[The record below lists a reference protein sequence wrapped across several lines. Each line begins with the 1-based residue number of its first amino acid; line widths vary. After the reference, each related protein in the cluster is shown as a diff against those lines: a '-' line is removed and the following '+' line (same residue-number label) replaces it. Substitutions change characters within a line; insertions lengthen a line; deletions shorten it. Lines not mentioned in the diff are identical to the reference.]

1 MGRARDRWEELSAA
15 MEQGDVQSIVDLYAP
30 DAVWLEPQN
39 PPHETN
45 LLIQAY
51 LNSWLQAREGIDITT
66 ARLLESADGRIA
78 AVEWRVSYTAGG
90 RRWNDLPRSSWFEV
104 DDDGLILYQRD
115 YY

>member
-1 MGRARDRWEELSAA
+1 MGRARDRWDELSAA
-15 MEQGDVQSIVDLYAP
+15 MERSDDQAIVDLYSS

-51 LNSWLQAREGIDITT
+51 LNSWLQAREDVDVT
-66 ARLLESADGRIA
+66 ATRILESDDGRTA
-78 AVEWRVSYTAGG
+78 AVEWTISYTAGG
-90 RRWNDLPRSSWFEV
+90 RRWNALPRSSWLEV
-104 DDDGLILYQRD
+104 DDDGRVRYQRD

>member
-15 MEQGDVQSIVDLYAP
+15 MEQGDDKAIVNLYAP

-51 LNSWLQAREGIDITT
+51 LNSWLQAREQIDITT
-66 ARLLESADGRIA
+66 KRLLESADGRTV
-78 AVEWRVSYTAGG
+78 AVEWGVSYTAGG
-90 RRWNDLPRSSWFEV
+90 RRWNDLPRSSWIEL
-104 DDDGLILYQRD
+104 DDDGYVLYQRD

>member
-1 MGRARDRWEELSAA
+1 MGRARDRWEELSGA
-15 MEQGDVQSIVDLYAP
+15 MEQVDVETIVDLYAP

-51 LNSWLQAREGIDITT
+51 LNSWLQARENIDITT
-66 ARLLESADGRIA
+66 KRIVESDDERTL
-78 AVEWRVSYTAGG
+78 AVEWAISYTAGG
-90 RRWNDLPRSSWFEV
+90 RRWNALPRSTWLEV
-104 DDDGLILYQRD
+104 DADGLIRYQRD

>member
-1 MGRARDRWEELSAA
+1 MGRARDRWEELSGA
-15 MEQGDVQSIVDLYAP
+15 MEQLDVESIVDLYAS

-51 LNSWLQAREGIDITT
+51 LNSWLQARESIDITT
-66 ARLLESADGRIA
+66 KRLLESDDERTLAI
-78 AVEWRVSYTAGG
+78 EWAISYTAGG
-90 RRWNDLPRSSWFEV
+90 RRWNALPRSTWLEV
-104 DDDGLILYQRD
+104 DEDGRIRYQRD

>member
-15 MEQGDVQSIVDLYAP
+15 MQQLDVKTIVELYAP

-51 LNSWLQAREGIDITT
+51 LNSWLQARENIEISTT
-66 ARLLESADGRIA
+66 RLLESADERTL
-78 AVEWRVSYTAGG
+78 AVEWAISYTAGG
-90 RRWNDLPRSSWFEV
+90 RRWNALPRSSWIEV
-104 DDDGLILYQRD
+104 DEDGLIRYQRD

>member
-1 MGRARDRWEELSAA
+1 MGRARDRWAELSAA
-15 MEQGDVQSIVDLYAP
+15 MEQQDVDTIVDLYAP

-51 LNSWLQAREGIDITT
+51 LNSWLQAREDVEITT
-66 ARLLESADGRIA
+66 DRILESDDGSTV
-78 AVEWRVSYTAGG
+78 AVEWGISYTAGG
-90 RRWNDLPRSSWFEV
+90 RRWNALPRATWFEV
-104 DDDGLILYQRD
+104 DDEGLIRYQRD

>member
-15 MEQGDVQSIVDLYAP
+15 MERSDVKAIVDLYAP

-51 LNSWLQAREGIDITT
+51 LSSWLQARENLGITT
-66 ARLLESADGRIA
+66 NRVLESDDGDTL
-78 AVEWRVSYTAGG
+78 AVEWSVSYDAGG
-90 RRWNDLPRSSWFEV
+90 RRWNALPRSSWIELDANGDV
-104 DDDGLILYQRD
+104 RYQRD